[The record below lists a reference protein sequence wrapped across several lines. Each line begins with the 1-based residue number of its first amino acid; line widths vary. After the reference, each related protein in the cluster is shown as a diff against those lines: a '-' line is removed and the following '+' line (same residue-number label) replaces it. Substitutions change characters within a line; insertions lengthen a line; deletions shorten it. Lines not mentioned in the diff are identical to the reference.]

1 MKLKAR
7 KKTPAAVLD
16 KLADEWNAGFDEKG
30 GNLWA
35 QAKSLYDAQDV
46 ETRDAIDRIHDVVQ
60 QVFRSRIWISKTRT
74 GERKVFSPSEDTH
87 AKFTFYVAI
96 EIAKDLALMDI
107 RVGNFTFTKDC
118 VECGKPVKSKKKGK
132 R

>member
-1 MKLKAR
+1 MKIKAR

-16 KLADEWNAGFDEKG
+16 KLADEWNSGFQEIADTKYALARG
-30 GNLWA
+30 M
-35 QAKSLYDAQDV
+35 YDGQDG
-46 ETRDAIDRIHDVVQ
+46 ETKEALDRIHDVVRS
-60 QVFRSRIWISKTRT
+60 VFRNQLWIAKTRT
-74 GERKVFSPSEDTH
+74 GERKVFTTDAETQG
-87 AKFTFYVAI
+87 KFTFYVAM

-118 VECGKPVKSKKKGK
+118 VECGKPVKGKKKGK